1 MAYLKITCGTPA
13 YHGTLVE
20 YLSALAKE
28 PSGWPGLLMS
38 SFSSTVC
45 LGTTLALTQC
55 ATRCKRLKITALTS
69 PPTPTLLT
77 PYLGCFLS
85 KLQAGEKVAVGTKQE
100 DLLEDTFLH
109 LGNHQPHQHVQ
120 GGSAHVQTG
129 GVGEILLQVV
139 EGPWKRAEEPP

>member
-1 MAYLKITCGTPA
+1 MAWTFNVHLQQHGVPWHNFSTYSVCHEMQEVENHGSNITSYPNT
-13 YHGTLVE
+13 
-20 YLSALAKE
+20 
-28 PSGWPGLLMS
+28 
-38 SFSSTVC
+38 
-45 LGTTLALTQC
+45 
-55 ATRCKRLKITALTS
+55 
-69 PPTPTLLT
+69 LT

-109 LGNHQPHQHVQ
+109 LGDHQPHQHVQ